1 MIVAGR
7 KISSNFYGFLSSALI
22 LSIWTVSAFAE
33 TESGPRIFVKDRTF
47 DFGTVKQGAS
57 VTQAFSLEN
66 KGQQPLQILDV
77 QADCGCTVAQ
87 PESKTIESKNSSKLN
102 VVFDTSGFHGYK
114 VKTVR
119 VYTNDSKNSP
129 ISLSLKGNIQ
139 RDVDVK
145 PARLYF
151 GNVPK
156 GGDLVKSVKFQRFSS
171 DDISITE
178 VVSRSEFVKVKLSDT
193 GFDVKLSNDIPFGV
207 FRDKI
212 LVKTNS
218 PETPIIHLP
227 IFARISGDI
236 TAKPADISFG
246 LLRAPLVEEEAR
258 EIILKNGSGKELKLL
273 SLKSDTKGILVE
285 SKADKLKDSV
295 ALVVKLKPGVE
306 GVLHGKV
313 TVETDHPD
321 PQQKLLTI
329 PVYGIVAK
337 KGA

>member
-1 MIVAGR
+1 MFVSRKFPSSFFAFSIV
-7 KISSNFYGFLSSALI
+7 FLFG
-22 LSIWTVSAFAE
+22 VFSAFAE
-33 TESGPRIFVKDRTF
+33 DAIGPEIFVKDRTF

-66 KGQQPLQILDV
+66 VGKEPLQILDV

-87 PESKTIESKNSSKLN
+87 PESKTIGSQSSSKLN
-102 VVFDTSGFHGYK
+102 VVFNTSGFHGYK

-119 VYTNDSKNSP
+119 VYTNDAKNSP
-129 ISLSLKGNIQ
+129 VSLSLKGNIQ
-139 RDVDVK
+139 RDVDVE

-151 GNVPK
+151 GNVLK
-156 GGDLVKSVKFQRFSS
+156 GGGDLVKSVKFQRFSS
-171 DDISITE
+171 EDISITE
-178 VVSRSEFVKVKLSDT
+178 VVSRSEYVTVKLNES
-193 GFDVKLSNDIPFGV
+193 GFDVKLSKEIPFGV

-227 IFARISGDI
+227 IFARISGDL

-246 LLRAPLVEEEAR
+246 LLRAPLVEDEAR
-258 EIILKNGSGKELKLL
+258 EIILKNASGKELKLL
-273 SLKSDTKGILVE
+273 SLKSDTKGIEVE
-285 SKADKLKDSV
+285 SKADKISDSV
-295 ALVVKLKPGVE
+295 ALLVKLKPGVE

-313 TVETDHPD
+313 TVETNHPD
-321 PQQKLLTI
+321 PQQKSLTI